1 MANFYVKLPD
11 EEIKR
16 FERLGV
22 NTGKMLEEMTQAG
35 ARVVCDIVRAKIPK
49 GLAKSLSD
57 DNLDVTKPYRTPSD
71 DGVNTQVM
79 ITGYFTNRYG
89 KKTPAPLVANMFEYG
104 SSSNPN
110 YPRERFFRISFKPE
124 PIRKAMLEVQD
135 KYLRGEE

>member
-1 MANFYVKLPD
+1 MANFYLKLPD

-22 NTGKMLEEMTQAG
+22 NTGKMLEDMTQAG

-57 DNLDVTKPYRTPSD
+57 DNLGVTAPYRTPSD

-110 YPRERFFRISFKPE
+110 YPRERFFRIAFKPE